1 MDVFFFFISK
11 CNTQFGEIPDRCL
24 IGDKVGLIKNCAYL
38 LSHGIWQS
46 YMYALDVS
54 IGKQNVLGIRNSP
67 EKPLMVGIIFC
78 YKFAVDVKIEK
89 RVILF
94 LFRTLFIFEVPQDLV
109 V

>member
-38 LSHGIWQS
+38 PSHGIWQS

-78 YKFAVDVKIEK
+78 YTLIRSNINNSAIYS
-89 RVILF
+89 LNSA
-94 LFRTLFIFEVPQDLV
+94 LLNFRGAHYI
-109 V
+109 